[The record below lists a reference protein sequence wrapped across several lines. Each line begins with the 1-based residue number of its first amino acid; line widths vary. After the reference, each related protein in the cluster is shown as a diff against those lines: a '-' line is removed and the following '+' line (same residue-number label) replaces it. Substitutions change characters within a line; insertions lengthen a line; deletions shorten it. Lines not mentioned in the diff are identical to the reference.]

1 MELFGACKDEQYLM
15 LVNLLDEISCF
26 NFYFYTVFFRGGNFD
41 SWLQSM
47 LRASMIFINFR
58 RRNHDKATLCQLWSP
73 VPCVPKHRP
82 WRNNRRISTSFFRE
96 KSRNISLHLATVG
109 KFFILNV
116 TYILSKCWK
125 RKFKILWYVI
135 AKPTRQPK
143 FVPLNFVVLSSE
155 VFDPTARL

>member
-1 MELFGACKDEQYLM
+1 MQRWTVPDVGQLTRWDKLLQLLLLHRFFPWWKFWQ
-15 LVNLLDEISCF
+15 LVTVYAKGIHDLHQLLPQKLWQ
-26 NFYFYTVFFRGGNFD
+26 GNFM
-41 SWLQSM
+41 S
-47 LRASMIFINFR
+47 A
-58 RRNHDKATLCQLWSP
+58 KWSP